1 MNRFIVWLY
10 TSSPAF
16 FITLTLVAFIGLGI
30 VGLLVT
36 RPVIRKRLPVSNE
49 VAICMISCASLIYAL
64 ILGLIAVA
72 TWETFNKVD
81 EIAAQE
87 AFSVGSLYRDL
98 AGYPP
103 QQRDALRAKLRRY
116 MQNVIEVE
124 WPLQQCGKS
133 QDGGTIT
140 LVDDLV
146 KDWEGIEPP
155 TEGQRVLHAQAL
167 AQLNQFLRN
176 RGSRVQAVILGLAP
190 VMWVTVLLGAAL
202 NIVLAYFLSIEKPF
216 VHVILVG
223 AYSAMIGLVIAMIIS
238 MDKPLLGS
246 TSISPDAYERVLTD
260 VMHAPPLASV
270 QHECR

>member
-1 MNRFIVWLY
+1 MNRFIIWLY

-16 FITLTLVAFIGLGI
+16 YVTFTLVVFVGFGI

-36 RPVIRKRLPVSNE
+36 RPLIRKRLPVSNE
-49 VAICMISCASLIYAL
+49 VGICMISCASLIYAL

-72 TWETFNKVD
+72 TWETYNKVD

-103 QQRDALRAKLRRY
+103 QQRDALRAELRKY

-124 WPLQQCGKS
+124 WPLQQRGKP

-140 LVDDLV
+140 FVDDLV
-146 KDWEGIEPP
+146 KDWEGIEPE
-155 TEGQRVLHAQAL
+155 TEGQRALHAQAL
-167 AQLNQFLRN
+167 AQLNQFLGY
-176 RGSRVQAVILGLAP
+176 RGSRVQPVIMGLTP

-202 NIVLAYFLSIEKPF
+202 TIALTYFSLSKN
-216 VHVILVG
+216 
-223 AYSAMIGLVIAMIIS
+223 Y
-238 MDKPLLGS
+238 LG
-246 TSISPDAYERVLTD
+246 T
-260 VMHAPPLASV
+260 
-270 QHECR
+270 